1 MKFLLLQDTTRTQR
15 MAGTKQS
22 AVSMYRTGS
31 RSWSAAPTLPLH
43 ATTMKD
49 VLGYRLVSSPVQG
62 WPFHARFFSVLLR
75 VANFCMREQHRR
87 AAVCGSTPAVPG
99 TARTLADELPTVIR
113 LRCWGSLERRPVV
126 DIPHDRCLTRYAERS
141 RHCRLDLAALKDLRG
156 RNLCAASAAVAA
168 LRSDVIHRYPLLAKM
183 RSIG

>member
-1 MKFLLLQDTTRTQR
+1 MRNKDNRSVVKHEFLVNDMREGSVENTMKFLLLQDTTRTQR

-49 VLGYRLVSSPVQG
+49 VLGYRLVSSPVPG

-126 DIPHDRCLTRYAERS
+126 DIPHDRCLTRMQS
-141 RHCRLDLAALKDLRG
+141 
-156 RNLCAASAAVAA
+156 VAGTA
-168 LRSDVIHRYPLLAKM
+168 GLILLH
-183 RSIG
+183 